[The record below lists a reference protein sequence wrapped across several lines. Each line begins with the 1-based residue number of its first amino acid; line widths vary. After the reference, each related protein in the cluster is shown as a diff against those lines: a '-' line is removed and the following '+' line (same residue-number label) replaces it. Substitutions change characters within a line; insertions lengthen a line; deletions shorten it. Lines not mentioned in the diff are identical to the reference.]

1 MQQAQ
6 RVDITALVD
15 NGKIAG
21 FHILLFALCAMSLIM
36 DGFDAQALG
45 FVGPEIQSAFEM
57 PRERFGNLLSAGNL
71 GLMLGAL
78 LFTIVGDRLGRRP
91 VLIAGTLF
99 YGVLSILTA
108 QATTETG
115 LFVMRFIGGLGLGAV
130 VPNATALIGE
140 YSPKRLRVTLMMT
153 ITVGFTVGAAF
164 GGFVATWLVPDY
176 GWQSVFYFGGIVPLI
191 VAILMYFW
199 LPESL
204 QFLVVRGKTDRI
216 TAWMKRAHPTVDVG
230 PDSQYV
236 FAEEGRKGV
245 PVKYLLD
252 EGRATVTLLYWFVNF
267 ANLLNLYFLAGLL
280 PTILTTDVGLD
291 ASTARILGSILQVG
305 GVVGTFGFAWLI
317 ARRGFTPML
326 TAGFAVAS
334 IGIALIGSSFALT
347 VVPVLTVILFI
358 TGWCV
363 VGGQPGLN
371 ALAATYYPTDM
382 RSTGIGWGLG
392 WGRTGAIVGPMIGG
406 HLSDWQPQYVFMA
419 FAIPAALSAIAMF
432 AMHRI
437 LKPTGDAPG
446 IGQRPD
452 FARRPE

>member
-15 NGKIAG
+15 NGRIAG

-57 PRERFGNLLSAGNL
+57 PRESFGNLLGAGNF

-91 VLIAGTLF
+91 VLIVGTLF

-115 LFVMRFIGGLGLGAV
+115 LFVLRFIGGLGLGAV

-191 VAILMYFW
+191 VAVLMFFW

-216 TAWMKRAHPTVDVG
+216 SAWMKRVHPTVEVG

-245 PVKYLLD
+245 PVKYLLG
-252 EGRATVTLLYWFVNF
+252 EGRAPVTLLYWFVNF

-280 PTILTTDVGLD
+280 PSILTDAGLD
-291 ASTARILGSILQVG
+291 PSTARILGSILQVG

-317 ARRGFTPML
+317 ARGGFTPML
-326 TAGFAVAS
+326 TVGFAVAS
-334 IGIALIGSSFALT
+334 IGIALIGSSFVLT

-358 TGWCV
+358 IGWCV

-382 RSTGIGWGLG
+382 RSTGIGWGLA

-406 HLSDWQPQYVFMA
+406 QLGAWQPQYLFFA
-419 FAIPAALSAIAMF
+419 FAIPAALSAIAMI
-432 AMHRI
+432 AMHRL
-437 LKPTGDAPG
+437 LKPTGGEPIMGRA
-446 IGQRPD
+446 IGH
-452 FARRPE
+452 

>member
-15 NGKIAG
+15 NGKITG

-45 FVGPEIQSAFEM
+45 FVAPEIESAFDLT
-57 PRERFGNLLSAGNL
+57 RERFGNLLGAGNL

-78 LFTIVGDRLGRRP
+78 LFTMVGDRLGRRP
-91 VLIAGTLF
+91 VLIVGTLF

-108 QATTETG
+108 QANTETE
-115 LFVMRFIGGLGLGAV
+115 LLIMRFVGGLGLGAV

-153 ITVGFTVGAAF
+153 ITVGFTAGAAF
-164 GGFVATWLVPDY
+164 GGLVATWLVPLY

-216 TAWMKRAHPTVDVG
+216 TAWIKRVHPTIQVNA
-230 PDSQYV
+230 DSQYG
-236 FAEEGRKGV
+236 FDEKGRQGV
-245 PVKYLLD
+245 PVKYLLG
-252 EGRATVTLLYWFVNF
+252 EGRAPVTLLYWFVNF
-267 ANLLNLYFLAGLL
+267 MNLLNLYFLAGLL
-280 PTILTTDVGLD
+280 PAILTDTGLD
-291 ASTARILGSILQVG
+291 PSTARILGSILQVG

-326 TAGFAVAS
+326 AMGFAVAS
-334 IGIALIGSSFALT
+334 IAIALIGSSFVLT
-347 VVPVLTVILFI
+347 VVPILTVILFV

-392 WGRTGAIVGPMIGG
+392 WGRTGAIVGPMIGAQLG
-406 HLSDWQPQYVFMA
+406 DWEPQHVFIA
-419 FAIPAALSAIAMF
+419 FAIPAALSAIAMV
-432 AMHRI
+432 AMHVI
-437 LKPTGDAPG
+437 LKPAGNEG
-446 IGQRPD
+446 IMGKAVRS
-452 FARRPE
+452 

>member
-6 RVDITALVD
+6 RVDIATLVD

-36 DGFDAQALG
+36 DGFDAQAMG
-45 FVGPEIQSAFEM
+45 FVGPEVQSAFDLSR
-57 PRERFGNLLSAGNL
+57 PQFGNVLSAGNL

-78 LFTIVGDRLGRRP
+78 FFTMLGDRLGRRP
-91 VLIAGTLF
+91 VLIFGTLF
-99 YGVLSILTA
+99 YAVLSLLTA
-108 QATTETG
+108 QADTETE
-115 LFVMRFIGGLGLGAV
+115 LLALRFIGGLGLGAV

-140 YSPKRLRVTLMMT
+140 YSPKRLRVTLMMG
-153 ITVGFTVGAAF
+153 ITVGFTAGAAF
-164 GGFVATWLVPDY
+164 GGFVATWLVPQF

-191 VAILMYFW
+191 VSILMFFW

-204 QFLVVRGKTDRI
+204 QFLVVRGKFERV
-216 TAWMKRAHPTVDVG
+216 TAWIRRVHPTVQAG
-230 PDSQYV
+230 PGTQYV
-236 FAEEGRKGV
+236 TGEEGRKGV
-245 PVKYLLD
+245 PVKYLLA

-267 ANLLNLYFLAGLL
+267 TNLLNLYFLAGLL
-280 PTILTTDVGLD
+280 PSILTDAGLA
-291 ASTARILGSILQVG
+291 ASTARILASILQVG

-317 ARRGFTPML
+317 ARKGFTPML

-334 IGIALIGSSFALT
+334 IAIALIGSPFALT

-392 WGRTGAIVGPMIGG
+392 WGRTGAIVGPLIGG
-406 HLSDWQPQYVFMA
+406 QLGGWEPQSVFLI
-419 FAIPAALSAIAMF
+419 FAIPAAASAIAMLI
-432 AMHRI
+432 MHRV
-437 LKPTGDAPG
+437 LRPTGDEPAM
-446 IGQRPD
+446 GQR
-452 FARRPE
+452 

>member
-15 NGKIAG
+15 NGKITG

-45 FVGPEIQSAFEM
+45 FVAPEIESAFDLT
-57 PRERFGNLLSAGNL
+57 RERFGNLLGAGNL

-78 LFTIVGDRLGRRP
+78 LFTMVGDRLGRRP
-91 VLIAGTLF
+91 VLIVGTLF

-108 QATTETG
+108 QANTETE
-115 LFVMRFIGGLGLGAV
+115 LLIMRFVGGLGLGAV

-153 ITVGFTVGAAF
+153 ITVGFTAGAAF
-164 GGFVATWLVPDY
+164 GGLVATWLVPLY

-216 TAWMKRAHPTVDVG
+216 TAWIKRDHPTIQVNA
-230 PDSQYV
+230 DSQYG
-236 FAEEGRKGV
+236 FDEKGRQGV
-245 PVKYLLD
+245 PVKYLLG
-252 EGRATVTLLYWFVNF
+252 EGRAPVTLLYWFVNF
-267 ANLLNLYFLAGLL
+267 MNLLNLYFLAGLL
-280 PTILTTDVGLD
+280 PAILTDTGLD
-291 ASTARILGSILQVG
+291 PSTARILGSILQVG

-326 TAGFAVAS
+326 AMGFAVAS
-334 IGIALIGSSFALT
+334 IAIALIGSSFVLT
-347 VVPVLTVILFI
+347 VVPILTVILFV

-392 WGRTGAIVGPMIGG
+392 WGRTGAIVGPMIGAQLG
-406 HLSDWQPQYVFMA
+406 DWEPQHVFIA
-419 FAIPAALSAIAMF
+419 FAIPAALSAIAMV
-432 AMHRI
+432 AMHVI
-437 LKPTGDAPG
+437 LKPAGNEG
-446 IGQRPD
+446 IMGKAVRS
-452 FARRPE
+452 